1 MNALLLGQR
10 QDISKELTTNYSKAG
25 AVHILAISGL
35 HVGIIL
41 VLLSFVLKPLDRVKK
56 GKFIKLIL
64 VISFLWFFC
73 SIGRNVCIRNK
84 SCNYVFLP

>member
-10 QDISKELTTNYSKAG
+10 QDISKELTANYSKAG

-41 VLLSFVLKPLDRVKK
+41 VLLSFVLRPLE
-56 GKFIKLIL
+56 
-64 VISFLWFFC
+64 SNWQ
-73 SIGRNVCIRNK
+73 
-84 SCNYVFLP
+84 